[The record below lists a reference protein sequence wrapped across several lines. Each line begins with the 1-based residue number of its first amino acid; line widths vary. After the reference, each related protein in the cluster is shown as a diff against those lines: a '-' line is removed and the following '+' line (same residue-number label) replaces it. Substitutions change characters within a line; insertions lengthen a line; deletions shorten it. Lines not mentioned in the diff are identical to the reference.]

1 MSVVAPSPAPS
12 PGAPS
17 RADRRLPGLDG
28 LRGLAVAWV
37 LAFHLWPDV
46 VRGGWLGVGLFF
58 TLSGYLIAGL
68 IDAEVTSTG
77 GLRLGRFMARRVR
90 RLLPAALVTIAGT
103 LALTALLDDQPL
115 RTIGI
120 DALTAALN
128 VFNWHAS
135 LAEAGYAGIFDAA
148 PEPLAHFWSLA
159 IEEQFYLVF
168 PAAVALIRRPGR
180 VVGAMAA
187 IGLAGVWLWWGSTD
201 AYVAT
206 PVRALEIAAGA
217 GLAVAQARFEAVRR
231 LFRPPADLPGRSRL
245 AWAVL
250 LAIVVVLTAVSVAR
264 LGPDDALVFRGGPQL
279 MALCWVVL
287 VIAAARDGWPARFM
301 SWAPLRWLGLRSYA
315 IYLFHWP
322 VIELTDWHPVVVIV
336 VTLGLAEASFHLL
349 EMPVRRGTGRRAI
362 AVLAAAAA
370 AVVAVAAV
378 AAAASSPARGIA
390 ERAEG
395 ADELPAWLTEQDPPS
410 PAAPAGDDA
419 TGSPPELTAPDPAPT
434 TALATPSTLVEQ
446 PHESPETPDGTASSN
461 TSTSESS
468 TSAEPSTPPA
478 VTQPPPAESS
488 TDAPEETRGSET
500 LPATEPTIMDVEPGF
515 VEATG
520 DDAGPATTT
529 SVTSPPQPDDPFT
542 VPIVT
547 VLGDSAALY
556 LADGLRE
563 WGNASR
569 LMAVVDQSRIG
580 CSPAGT
586 PGSGWRYL
594 RGNVNSEAHPMGFI
608 EGGPC
613 RDDLIQAGS
622 NFVLVIDHG
631 AVLFDHQ
638 NGEGA
643 WVSILDPGLAS
654 DVADSYRRLVEKAR
668 GVGARVVFTTA
679 PTLLPTPGEVAS
691 NQPQTSPARAEAY
704 NTLVRDLIAE
714 LNAAEGV
721 EAVGLIDT
729 ALVLDQYGYE
739 GAYGRSDGMHVDYE
753 RAEAFAAEVLGPAL
767 LAELSL
773 A

>member
-1 MSVVAPSPAPS
+1 MSVSAPSEAAS
-12 PGAPS
+12 SGAPS
-17 RADRRLPGLDG
+17 RAASRLPGLDG

-68 IDAEVTSTG
+68 LDKEVTNTG
-77 GLRLGRFMARRVR
+77 RLRLGRFMARRVR
-90 RLLPAALVTIAGT
+90 RLLPAALVTIAAT

-135 LAEAGYAGIFDAA
+135 LDEAGYAGIFEAA

-180 VVGAMAA
+180 VVAAMAA

-217 GLAVAQARFEAVRR
+217 GLAVAQARYGAVRR
-231 LFRPPADLPGRSRL
+231 LFQPPAALPGSSRIL
-245 AWAVL
+245 WAVL
-250 LAIVVVLTAVSVAR
+250 LAVAAAFTVVSVLR
-264 LGPDDALVFRGGPQL
+264 LGPSDGLVFRGGPQL

-287 VIAAARDGWPARFM
+287 VIAAVRDGWPARFM

-322 VIELTDWHPVVVIV
+322 VIELTDWHPVAVIV

-349 EMPVRRGTGRRAI
+349 EMPVRRGTGRLAI
-362 AVLAAAAA
+362 PLLAAAAA
-370 AVVAVAAV
+370 AVLTVAAV
-378 AAAASSPARGIA
+378 AAAASTPERGIA

-395 ADELPAWLTEQDPPS
+395 ADELPAWLTEQDPPGATAPATGDAATS
-410 PAAPAGDDA
+410 VPEPAAPGDA
-419 TGSPPELTAPDPAPT
+419 TTAATAAPATTLGRASESQEPLEQLSPEPT
-434 TALATPSTLVEQ
+434 T
-446 PHESPETPDGTASSN
+446 SPAD
-461 TSTSESS
+461 
-468 TSAEPSTPPA
+468 
-478 VTQPPPAESS
+478 TQPPSTESS
-488 TDAPEETRGSET
+488 PGAPEGIEDSET
-500 LPATEPTIMDVEPGF
+500 LPVTEPTIMDVEPGF
-515 VEATG
+515 VEATE
-520 DDAGPATTT
+520 DTPDPVTTT
-529 SVTSPPQPDDPFT
+529 SVLASVTEPLQPETTFT

-556 LADGLRE
+556 IADGLRE
-563 WGNASR
+563 WGSDSR
-569 LMAVVDQSRIG
+569 LMAVVDHSRIG

-594 RGNVNSEAHPMGFI
+594 RGNIDDEASPMGFL
-608 EGGPC
+608 EDRAC
-613 RDDLIQAGS
+613 RDDFIQDGS
-622 NFVLVIDHG
+622 DAVLVVDHG
-631 AVLFDHQ
+631 AVLFDHLSVD
-638 NGEGA
+638 GE
-643 WVSILDPGLAS
+643 WVSILDPALAA
-654 DVADSYRRLVEKAR
+654 DVADSYRRLVAKAR

-679 PTLLPTPGEVAS
+679 PVLLPTHDRTAS
-691 NQPQTSPARAEAY
+691 DQPQTSPDRAEAY
-704 NTLVRDLIAE
+704 NTLLRGLVEE
-714 LNAAEGV
+714 LNTADV
-721 EAVGLIDT
+721 PQPVGLIDT
-729 ALVLDQYGYE
+729 AAVLDNYGYD
-739 GAYGRSDGMHVDYE
+739 GAFGRSDGMHLDYD
-753 RAEAFAAEVLGPAL
+753 RAEVFAAEVLGPAVLAL
-767 LAELSL
+767 LGLE
-773 A
+773 